1 MLVSCTVT
9 MQLICAFVL
18 AYIQSFD
25 FLKMLFFTL
34 QVQQLQGRRRLSI
47 NRCNS
52 MSDESTDL
60 QQSESHMNLTQ
71 PCSSQPVRSTSD
83 QPVTTEKGKLKV
95 MVYLTLNVVVRLGLG
110 SLTDSF
116 TKLKNPF
123 DHVL

>member
-1 MLVSCTVT
+1 
-9 MQLICAFVL
+9 
-18 AYIQSFD
+18 
-25 FLKMLFFTL
+25 
-34 QVQQLQGRRRLSI
+34 
-47 NRCNS
+47 

-83 QPVTTEKGKLKV
+83 SPVTTEKGKLKV